1 MLCPWFP
8 ENQKGWPCGAL
19 SKKPQNATPT
29 KKCKESPQDR
39 SYLVVPP
46 IEGEDAD
53 DKGEWDD
60 DEDEDTDESS
70 DDSDPG
76 FDVNPVYKSKAK
88 PSSVES
94 LEW

>member
-1 MLCPWFP
+1 M
-8 ENQKGWPCGAL
+8 
-19 SKKPQNATPT
+19 
-29 KKCKESPQDR
+29 
-39 SYLVVPP
+39 VPP

-60 DEDEDTDESS
+60 DEDEDTDKSS